1 MDFHR
6 ERQMEKQST
15 HGQMDQQMTR
25 RHYVMLGLNLVVST
39 IIMYF
44 VMFTMI
50 WSFGDF
56 FNNLNMFYMALMM
69 ATPMG
74 ILMLMMM
81 GMMYPNKKL
90 NLLLYGLFALLFILG
105 FWGMRAQTLVGDQ
118 QFVRAMIP
126 HHSGAILMCNRASLR
141 DPELRDLCFKPN
153 GIIASQERE
162 IEQMKAFLARQ

>member
-1 MDFHR
+1 MA
-6 ERQMEKQST
+6 QPMT
-15 HGQMDQQMTR
+15 GQHMSPEMMR
-25 RHYVMLGLNLVVST
+25 SHYRMLGLNLVVSL

-50 WSFGDF
+50 WNFGEL

-74 ILMLMMM
+74 ILMLQMM
-81 GMMYPNKKL
+81 GMMYQNRRM
-90 NLLLYGLFALLFILG
+90 NQVLYALFALLFILA
-105 FWGMRAQTLVGDQ
+105 FWAMRGQGLVGDR

-141 DPELRDLCFKPN
+141 DSRIRDLCFRPD
-153 GIIASQERE
+153 GIVESQRRE
-162 IEQMKAFLARQ
+162 IEQMKAFLAGQ

>member
-1 MDFHR
+1 
-6 ERQMEKQST
+6 MEKQST
-15 HGQMDQQMTR
+15 HGEMDQKMTR
-25 RHYVMLGLNLVVST
+25 QHYQMFGLNLVGSA

-74 ILMLMMM
+74 ILMLLMMR
-81 GMMYPNKKL
+81 MMYSNRKL
-90 NLLLYGLFALLFILG
+90 NVLLYGLFALLFILA
-105 FWGMRAQTLVGDQ
+105 FWGMRAQGLVDDR

-126 HHSGAILMCNRASLR
+126 HHSGAILMCNRASIR
-141 DPELRDLCFKPN
+141 DAEIRDICFKPN
-153 GIIASQERE
+153 GIVDSQKRE
-162 IEQMKAFLARQ
+162 IAQMKAFLDRQ